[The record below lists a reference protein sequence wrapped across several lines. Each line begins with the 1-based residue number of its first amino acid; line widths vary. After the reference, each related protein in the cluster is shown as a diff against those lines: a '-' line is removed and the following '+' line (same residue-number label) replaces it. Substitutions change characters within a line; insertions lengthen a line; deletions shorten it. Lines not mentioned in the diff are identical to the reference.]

1 MLNSYGA
8 VCDSRQNFFPAENF
22 GEVVIDELSPS
33 MRWTEGIWQRL
44 SSFGFLG
51 TAGVFWWYLGRQVS
65 VCGKTKRKPVKH
77 HYIIRNNKFNNEVI
91 CANVI
96 CA

>member
-44 SSFGFLG
+44 SSFGCLRHDRCFL
-51 TAGVFWWYLGRQVS
+51 VVLR
-65 VCGKTKRKPVKH
+65 
-77 HYIIRNNKFNNEVI
+77 
-91 CANVI
+91 
-96 CA
+96 